1 MGGRQLAAELADAI
15 GQLPPKYRE
24 AFTLFH
30 LENMA
35 YQDIRTVTGV
45 SVNALKVRVHRARLM
60 LMKKLRHLL
69 EDE

>member
-1 MGGRQLAAELADAI
+1 
-15 GQLPPKYRE
+15 
-24 AFTLFH
+24 
-30 LENMA
+30 MA

-69 EDE
+69 EGE